1 MDFFTSNLFEAMIAL
16 SWLAMVVA
24 MYSWVKNNDIA
35 DLAYRAS
42 HTEFLVASMFPA
54 LLVVVYYFALAFDPV
69 VTLEFRSA
77 IVRPAA
83 LAFAVFMC
91 LFFLN
96 GHLYKFIRWLRRLK
110 K

>member
-1 MDFFTSNLFEAMIAL
+1 MAFFSSNFFELTIAL
-16 SWLAMVVA
+16 TWLAMVAA
-24 MYSWVKNNDIA
+24 MVSWVRNNDIA

-42 HTEFLVASMFPA
+42 HTEFLVAAIFPA
-54 LLVVVYYFALAFDPV
+54 VLIVIYYAALAFDPD

-83 LAFAVFMC
+83 LAFALFMC

-96 GHLYKFIRWLRRLK
+96 GHLYRFIRWLRRQK